1 MNKEHT
7 GIVANLAFLGLTT
20 NLVDAVLY
28 TPLEDG
34 NFLISVVAGGG
45 TAATPNSGQSGR
57 PFLQWTTDSGHV
69 YTDSDFI
76 FITAPQSSAGASI
89 FIRAKAATNITL
101 STQTITSAVPVDMYV
116 TVEKLQ

>member
-57 PFLQWTTDSGHV
+57 PFYSGQLIRDMFIQIQILSLLLLHKALPVPLYLFGQRRLQ
-69 YTDSDFI
+69 I
-76 FITAPQSSAGASI
+76 
-89 FIRAKAATNITL
+89 
-101 STQTITSAVPVDMYV
+101 
-116 TVEKLQ
+116 